1 MTAWKLA
8 PGTQLGH
15 YEILGLLGAGGM
27 GQVYRAR
34 DPRLGRDVAIKVL
47 LDDVAADAGGRD
59 RFEREARAIAALSH
73 PNVLAIFDIG
83 TADQRFIVTELL
95 DGETL
100 RARLTR
106 ERLPGST
113 AMQIIAEVASGLHAA
128 HQRGIV
134 HRDLKPENIFLTR
147 SGVTKILDFGLAKS
161 TASVA
166 GAPLDATVLATGTLV
181 VGTAGYMAPEQV
193 RGAGIDARTD
203 IFALGAV
210 LYEMLT
216 GRRAFEGSSPAD
228 TMSAVLLKQ
237 PPNPTVGGVSPTV
250 ARIVTRCLEK
260 QPEQRFQTAQELA
273 AALVSAVEPRGGRAS
288 ADDAPSIA
296 VLPFADMSP
305 LRDQAYFCDGM
316 AEEII
321 TALTRIEG
329 LRVAPRT
336 STFHARA
343 TLTDLPEI
351 GHALGVRHLLEGSVR
366 TAGQR
371 LRVSAQ
377 LVDVIDGRNVWSDRF
392 DGEMADVFD
401 IQDSIAQRIVETM
414 RSRLVGAMP
423 EAVRRQYTPVL
434 EAHQLYL
441 KGRHH
446 RFTTYNLRESLVAF
460 QQAAELDAGYAA
472 AHAAVAYTTSVL
484 SNFGVLPP
492 HTAGALARAAIEKA
506 LAIEPDSP
514 VAIASL
520 AWDLSLHQRN
530 WSEGD
535 KQFARALALD
545 PSSIEAHAFHGLCCA
560 ARHLT
565 DEATAHME
573 RLAALDPLSPFT
585 HGVTA
590 LMLLALGRNE
600 DAERASR
607 RALDLRPDSIIALW
621 MTGCARR
628 AVGHYGGSI
637 AIFEQAVTL
646 AKGLYFLRAEL
657 ACSYAGAG
665 ERERAREILV
675 GLDRERETSYVSPFW
690 RGIVLIALG
699 EVDEAFRCFDD
710 AYDEGAPALPYLGV
724 SWWDPIR
731 RDPRFADLAR
741 RLGLPPSVAMVR

>member
-1 MTAWKLA
+1 V
-8 PGTQLGH
+8 
-15 YEILGLLGAGGM
+15 LGAGGM
-27 GQVYRAR
+27 GEVYRAR

-47 LDDVAADAGGRD
+47 LDDLAADATGRD

-95 DGETL
+95 EGETL

-106 ERLPGST
+106 ERLPAAT
-113 AMQIIAEVASGLHAA
+113 AMKVITEVASGLHAA
-128 HQRGIV
+128 HERGIV

-161 TASVA
+161 TVSVS
-166 GAPLDATVLATGTLV
+166 GGGLDATVLATGTLV

-210 LYEMLT
+210 LYEMMT

-237 PPNPTVGGVSPTV
+237 PANPTVGGVSPTI
-250 ARIVTRCLEK
+250 ARIITRCLEK

-273 AALVSAVEPRGGRAS
+273 AALGSSFEPRAGRAP

-351 GHALGVRHLLEGSVR
+351 GHVLGVRHVLEGSVR

-377 LVDVIDGRNVWSDRF
+377 LVDVVDGRNVWSDRF

-414 RSRLVGAMP
+414 RSRLVGPTAAP
-423 EAVRRQYTPVL
+423 DVVRRQYTPSV
-434 EAHQLYL
+434 EAHRFYL
-441 KGRHH
+441 MGRHH
-446 RFTTYNLRESLVAF
+446 RFTTYNLRESLAAF
-460 QQAAELDAGYAA
+460 QKAADLDPGYAA
-472 AHAAVAYTTSVL
+472 AHAGVAYTTSVL
-484 SNFGVLPP
+484 SNFGMLPP
-492 HTAGALARAAIEKA
+492 QTASRLAGAAIEKA
-506 LAIEPDSP
+506 LAIDPELP

-535 KQFARALALD
+535 RQFARALALD

-560 ARHLT
+560 ARHR
-565 DEATAHME
+565 DEESVAHME
-573 RLAALDPLSPFT
+573 RLTALDPLSPFT
-585 HGVTA
+585 HGVSA
-590 LMLLALGRNE
+590 LMLLALRRNE
-600 DAERASR
+600 EAERSSR
-607 RALDLRPDSIIALW
+607 IALELRADSIIALW
-621 MTGCARR
+621 TAGMARR
-628 AVGHYGGSI
+628 AMGEHAASI
-637 AIFEQAVTL
+637 ETFEHAITVVRDL
-646 AKGLYFLRAEL
+646 PFLRAEL
-657 ACSYAGAG
+657 ARSHTDAGHH
-665 ERERAREILV
+665 EKARELLAS
-675 GLDRERETSYVSPFW
+675 LDDGTHDYVSPLW
-690 RGIVLIALG
+690 RAMILAGLG
-699 EVDEAFRCFDD
+699 DSDAAFRYLDEAT
-710 AYDEGAPALPYLGV
+710 AEGAPALPYLGFV
-724 SWWDPIR
+724 WWDPIR
-731 RDPRFADLAR
+731 SDPRFASLAA
-741 RLGLPPSVAMVR
+741 RLGLPPSVALSQS